1 MAVDGASYV
10 ETFVILFN
18 NGKLYT
24 CTVTYKGNTKTDI
37 SVSLGDYVETGL
49 DASKG
54 ASMTLSGENQ
64 LCIALTTASGVDL
77 YSYDLASNTAS
88 KLSTVA
94 GAKSLV
100 ALSLMSDLETAEAK
114 ASKGATGSLMTA
126 VVRNEVAAV
135 PDSED
140 VTIADGNVTIT
151 VHKEGTNGKLV
162 VTFDPTAMTYE
173 GMSSASVFYSVNEAE
188 AADGKLVI
196 AYAAAQNVSVQ
207 DILATLNFSYS
218 TEYVDTV
225 VTLVA
230 EEINEQSGLN
240 EKTEIVVSNVPV
252 VLENYVEWKSAT
264 TSLKG
269 TIDLNI
275 YVALSDDL
283 VNADNT
289 YVRFFYAGKVVDV
302 PMKDAMIAEDDG
314 EIQYR
319 FTLPMYIKHV
329 SEKVTFQFMKG
340 EEVIGEAREYSIMK
354 YCMNRIEKSQ
364 DPKQVAVC
372 KALLNYAAAAQL
384 SLNYNIENLANA
396 GLSDADKVL
405 PENIDVSAYKSSVTG
420 SEEGIRASSATLMLE
435 EVIRVRVYFEVEEGY
450 DISDYSFTINGKS
463 AEIQHN
469 SSGYFVESDGIAAKD
484 LDTMFT
490 FQVGGITVS
499 YGPMSYVNSKL
510 NSTNTLTA
518 NLVKAIYGY
527 YMAAE
532 ALLG

>member
-1 MAVDGASYV
+1 M
-10 ETFVILFN
+10 ILFN

-64 LCIALTTASGVDL
+64 LCIALTTASGVEL

-114 ASKGATGSLMTA
+114 ASKRTTGSLMTA
-126 VVRNEVAAV
+126 VVRNEVAAA

-140 VTIADGNVTIT
+140 VTIADGNVTVT
-151 VHKEGTNGKLV
+151 VHKEGTNGKLI
-162 VTFDPTAMTYE
+162 VTFDPAALTYE
-173 GMSSASVFYSVNEAE
+173 GMSSASVFYSVNDAE

-196 AYAAAQNVSVQ
+196 AYAAAQNVSAQ
-207 DILATLNFSYS
+207 DILATLNFSYK

-225 VTLVA
+225 VTLIA
-230 EEINEQSGLN
+230 QENNEQTGLD
-240 EKTEIVVSNVPV
+240 EKTEIIVSNAPV

-283 VNADNT
+283 VNAEDT
-289 YVRFFYAGKVVDV
+289 YVRFFYVGKVVDV
-302 PMKDAMIAEDDG
+302 PMKDAMISERDDG
-314 EIQYR
+314 TLYR
-319 FTLPMYIKHV
+319 FSLEMYIKHV

-340 EEVIGEAREYSIMK
+340 DEVIGEAREYSIMQ
-354 YCMNRIEKSQ
+354 YCMNRIENSE

-384 SLNYNIENLANA
+384 YLKYNTDNLANA
-396 GLSDADKVL
+396 DLSEADKVL
-405 PENIDVSAYKSSVTG
+405 PENIDVSAYKSSITG
-420 SEEGIRASSATLMLE
+420 SEEGIRARSATLMME
-435 EVIRVRVYFEVEEGY
+435 EVTRVRIYFDVEEGY
-450 DISDYSFTINGKS
+450 DINDYSFTINGNTT
-463 AEIQHN
+463 EIQHN
-469 SSGYFVESDGIAAKD
+469 SKGYFVETVGIPAKD

-490 FQVGGITVS
+490 IQVGGLTVS
-499 YGPMSYVNSKL
+499 YGPLSYVNTMLS
-510 NSTNTLTA
+510 STNTLTA

-527 YMAAE
+527 YTAAE
-532 ALLG
+532 ALFG